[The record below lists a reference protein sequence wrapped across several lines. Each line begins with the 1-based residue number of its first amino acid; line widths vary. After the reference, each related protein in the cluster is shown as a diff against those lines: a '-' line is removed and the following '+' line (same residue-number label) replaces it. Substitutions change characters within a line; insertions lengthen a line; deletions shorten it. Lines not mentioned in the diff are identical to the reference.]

1 VFCEGDVP
9 VSDTDSAMRAIA
21 LDAALAELQQWG
33 MDRFSI
39 EGVAQRSRLEHDY
52 IHRTWGGKQQ
62 LILDALLSY
71 SEMMTTTPDTGTL
84 QGDLTALALG
94 VGHYLNEPVGRRIVR
109 MLVIDSKSY
118 TVDIES
124 RLAFWAL
131 RRDVIETVL
140 ERAARRGELRS
151 DVRPT
156 VALQL
161 LTAPLHTF
169 ALFSNDDVD
178 PDYCR
183 AIAELVT
190 RAVSAGD

>member
-1 VFCEGDVP
+1 M
-9 VSDTDSAMRAIA
+9 SDTDAAMRAIA

-52 IHRTWGGKQQ
+52 IQRTWGGKRQ
-62 LILDALLSY
+62 LIIDALLSY
-71 SEMMTTTPDTGTL
+71 SEMMTTAPDTGTL
-84 QGDLTALALG
+84 RGDLTELALW
-94 VGHYLNEPVGRRIVR
+94 VGHYLNQPVGRRIVR

-124 RLAFWAL
+124 RLAFWSL

-140 ERAARRGELRS
+140 DRAARRGELRPG
-151 DVRPT
+151 VRPT
-156 VALQL
+156 IALQL
-161 LTAPLHTF
+161 LTSPLHTF

-178 PDYCR
+178 TGYCR
-183 AIAELVT
+183 AIADLVT
-190 RAVSAGD
+190 RAVSAGA

>member
-1 VFCEGDVP
+1 MVCEGDVP
-9 VSDTDSAMRAIA
+9 VTDTDSAMRAIA

-52 IHRTWGGKQQ
+52 IERTWGGKQQ

-84 QGDLTALALG
+84 QGDLTELALW
-94 VGHYLNEPVGRRIVR
+94 VGHYLNQPVGRRIVR

-131 RRDVIETVL
+131 RRDVIQTVL

-178 PDYCR
+178 PGYCR